1 MRFFQIIQNT
11 LLLDL
16 MNNYKEIN
24 EQNIIGLIIKNNITI
39 IWTTIELPEV
49 YGRYIKRRCFLFHI
63 PDTRLKKDIKPIED
77 SSIKLLSIS
86 RVNYKLDP
94 KFNLI
99 HEYNDKDDV

>member
-1 MRFFQIIQNT
+1 MTDTSKDVVSYFIS
-11 LLLDL
+11 
-16 MNNYKEIN
+16 
-24 EQNIIGLIIKNNITI
+24 
-39 IWTTIELPEV
+39 
-49 YGRYIKRRCFLFHI
+49 
-63 PDTRLKKDIKPIED
+63 DTRLKKDIKSKFIED